1 MLNGPDQQAWSP
13 SSRELERRNARRQIS
28 RKQFTV
34 AGISSVLVLGALY
47 TLIITSP
54 GWQVVKDTFFDL
66 DYGRE
71 VLPTVLRGLVV
82 NIQLSFIGGFFI
94 AVIAL
99 SLALIRTTKSPALT
113 PFRFLAT
120 AYVDIFRGAPL
131 LLIILLVGF
140 GVPALRVA
148 GLTSNVIVLGTVAVV
163 LTYSA
168 YVAEVIRS
176 GIMSIHPS
184 QRAAARSLGLTSGQ
198 TMRFVVLPQAIKR
211 VIPPLLNDFVSLLK
225 DTGLVSILGVTDAV
239 RAAQIN
245 ASRTFNYTPYVVSA
259 ILFLF
264 CSPASIQRPASMMA
278 IITARAVLGYFL
290 TNSPVQPSTFSGWSF
305 QMSWVVAAVMP
316 MPSMMAR
323 WFQGS
328 PTQ

>member
-28 RKQFTV
+28 RKQFTI

-54 GWQVVKDTFFDL
+54 GWQVVKATFFDL

-140 GVPALRVA
+140 GVPALRLA

-259 ILFLF
+259 ILFLLITIPLTRYIDRVIRR
-264 CSPASIQRPASMMA
+264 STAKQNSEGA
-278 IITARAVLGYFL
+278 I
-290 TNSPVQPSTFSGWSF
+290 
-305 QMSWVVAAVMP
+305 
-316 MPSMMAR
+316 
-323 WFQGS
+323 
-328 PTQ
+328 

>member
-1 MLNGPDQQAWSP
+1 MLKGPDQQAWSP
-13 SSRELERRNARRQIS
+13 SSREVERRKVRRQIS
-28 RKQFTV
+28 RKQFTI

-140 GVPALRVA
+140 GVPALRLA

-259 ILFLF
+259 ILFLLITIPLTRYIDRVIRR
-264 CSPASIQRPASMMA
+264 SSAKQNSEGA
-278 IITARAVLGYFL
+278 I
-290 TNSPVQPSTFSGWSF
+290 
-305 QMSWVVAAVMP
+305 
-316 MPSMMAR
+316 
-323 WFQGS
+323 
-328 PTQ
+328 

>member
-28 RKQFTV
+28 RKQFTI

-54 GWQVVKDTFFDL
+54 GWQVVKATFFDL

-99 SLALIRTTKSPALT
+99 ALALIRTTKSAALT

-140 GVPALRVA
+140 GVPALRLA

-259 ILFLF
+259 ILFLLITIPLTRYIDRVIRR
-264 CSPASIQRPASMMA
+264 SSAKQNSEGA
-278 IITARAVLGYFL
+278 I
-290 TNSPVQPSTFSGWSF
+290 
-305 QMSWVVAAVMP
+305 
-316 MPSMMAR
+316 
-323 WFQGS
+323 
-328 PTQ
+328 

>member
-28 RKQFTV
+28 RKQFTI

-47 TLIITSP
+47 ALIITSP
-54 GWQVVKDTFFDL
+54 GWQVVKETFFDL

-99 SLALIRTTKSPALT
+99 VLALIRTTKSPALT
-113 PFRFLAT
+113 PFRILAT

-140 GVPALRVA
+140 GVPALRLA

-259 ILFLF
+259 ILFLLITIPLTRYIDRVIRR
-264 CSPASIQRPASMMA
+264 SSAKQNSEGA
-278 IITARAVLGYFL
+278 I
-290 TNSPVQPSTFSGWSF
+290 
-305 QMSWVVAAVMP
+305 
-316 MPSMMAR
+316 
-323 WFQGS
+323 
-328 PTQ
+328 

>member
-1 MLNGPDQQAWSP
+1 MSKGPDQQAWSP
-13 SSRELERRNARRQIS
+13 SSREVQRRKARRQIS
-28 RKQFTV
+28 RKQFTI
-34 AGISSVLVLGALY
+34 AGASSVLVLGALY
-47 TLIITSP
+47 ALIVTSP
-54 GWQVVKDTFFDL
+54 GWKVVKATFFDL

-140 GVPALRVA
+140 GVPALRLA

-198 TMRFVVLPQAIKR
+198 TMRFVVLPQAIRR

-259 ILFLF
+259 ILFLLITIPLTRYIDQVIRRT
-264 CSPASIQRPASMMA
+264 SAKQNSEGA
-278 IITARAVLGYFL
+278 I
-290 TNSPVQPSTFSGWSF
+290 
-305 QMSWVVAAVMP
+305 
-316 MPSMMAR
+316 
-323 WFQGS
+323 
-328 PTQ
+328 

>member
-1 MLNGPDQQAWSP
+1 MLQGPDQQAWSP
-13 SSRELERRNARRQIS
+13 SSRELQRRNARRQIS
-28 RKQFTV
+28 RKQFTI

-99 SLALIRTTKSPALT
+99 SLALIRTTKSAALT

-259 ILFLF
+259 ILFLLITIPLTRYIDRVIRR
-264 CSPASIQRPASMMA
+264 SSAKQNSEGA
-278 IITARAVLGYFL
+278 I
-290 TNSPVQPSTFSGWSF
+290 
-305 QMSWVVAAVMP
+305 
-316 MPSMMAR
+316 
-323 WFQGS
+323 
-328 PTQ
+328 

>member
-13 SSRELERRNARRQIS
+13 SSRELERRKARRQIS
-28 RKQFTV
+28 RKQFTI

-47 TLIITSP
+47 ALIITSP
-54 GWQVVKDTFFDL
+54 GWQVVKETFFDL

-99 SLALIRTTKSPALT
+99 ALALIRTTKSPALT

-140 GVPALRVA
+140 GVPALRLA

-259 ILFLF
+259 ILFLLITIPLTRYIDRVIRR
-264 CSPASIQRPASMMA
+264 SSAKQNSEGA
-278 IITARAVLGYFL
+278 I
-290 TNSPVQPSTFSGWSF
+290 
-305 QMSWVVAAVMP
+305 
-316 MPSMMAR
+316 
-323 WFQGS
+323 
-328 PTQ
+328 